1 MGRLAA
7 TRSCRVAALRRAVL
21 VVFAPLLLGLSSTC
35 CGAAQ
40 SRPDKPRMPFW
51 FRNPDAPGFQVSTMS
66 AEMLQIAES
75 CAAGRDDECRRLV
88 QALLS
93 TTQDPV
99 LRREAASC
107 LVQTHLGRG
116 DFEAA
121 RAEAQRFGRVAPQ
134 VSQECLSRIDAME
147 AEYQARVA
155 RLQSIVGAATEP
167 AEAAEAQFLTARAH
181 HAVGRRELAERSY
194 RKVIV
199 RYPHQPH
206 AGEAVWQIAHL
217 HRVQGDLDGA
227 LEACVWAAEQAPE
240 SSLVAA
246 AAAERIALLS
256 ERSGHSPQGRASLLS
271 LARRFPDSA
280 LSAWAYYYL
289 ADRYFRAD
297 QAHEAAEQWQRLW
310 EYEPR
315 ASVLPALLERLAAAR
330 YSAATQARK
339 QGEYQRA
346 LTHVSF
352 LAAMPQTEWRRQ
364 HLREAA
370 LMLDMAECHL
380 GLEQWQQAL
389 DLASLSLKQ
398 RGHPDEPGRALYV
411 QGCAYWSL
419 GNYDAAA
426 QAWVTAMNEYP
437 ATEYGNK
444 SREKLRP

>member
-7 TRSCRVAALRRAVL
+7 TRSCRAAALRRAAF
-21 VVFAPLLLGLSSTC
+21 VVFAPVLLGLSPTC

-66 AEMLQIAES
+66 AEMLQIAEV
-75 CAAGRDDECRRLV
+75 CAAGRDDECRRLA
-88 QALLS
+88 QTLLG

-99 LRREAASC
+99 LRREAAGC
-107 LVQTHLGRG
+107 LVQIHLGRG

-121 RAEAQRFGRVAPQ
+121 RAEAQRLGRVAPQ
-134 VSQECLSRIDAME
+134 ASQEYLSLIDAME
-147 AEYQARVA
+147 AEYQARVG
-155 RLQSIVGAATEP
+155 RLQSIVGAATDP
-167 AEAAEAQFLTARAH
+167 PEAAEAQFLTARAH
-181 HAVGRRELAERSY
+181 HGVGRRELAERSY

-199 RYPHQPH
+199 RYPHQPR

-217 HRVQGDLDGA
+217 HRVHGDIDGA

-256 ERSGHSPQGRASLLS
+256 ERSGQKPQGRASLLS
-271 LARRFPDSA
+271 LAQRFPDSA

-289 ADRYFRAD
+289 ADLYLRAD
-297 QAHEAAEQWQRLW
+297 QADEAAEQWQVLW

-315 ASVLPALLERLAAAR
+315 ASQIPDLLDRLAEAR
-330 YSAATQARK
+330 YRAAAEAR
-339 QGEYQRA
+339 QQQQCQNA
-346 LTHVSF
+346 LTHLSF
-352 LAAMPQTEWRRQ
+352 FAGMPQTEWRRN
-364 HLREAA
+364 HVREAA

-398 RGHPDEPGRALYV
+398 PGHPGDAGRALYV

-426 QAWVTAMNEYP
+426 QAWMTVMNEYP